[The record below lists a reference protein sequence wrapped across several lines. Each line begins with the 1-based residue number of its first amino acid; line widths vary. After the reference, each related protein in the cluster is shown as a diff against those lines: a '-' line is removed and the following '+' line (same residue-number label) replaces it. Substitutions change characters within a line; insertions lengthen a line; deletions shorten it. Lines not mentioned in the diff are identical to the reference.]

1 MHFRGLKV
9 VIIVVYL
16 IASLGMA
23 GENVRRLSA
32 LAPFAQTLA
41 FPWALIG
48 DFNIDAHT
56 MEGSGWAQKV
66 GAAVRVLVMTGR
78 ILEQITYMLRP
89 GQVERTQPIDW
100 LHARGR
106 GVVASMMRPRDP
118 DEASDGNDRGETSS
132 QHDVTNQ

>member
-1 MHFRGLKV
+1 MQR
-9 VIIVVYL
+9 
-16 IASLGMA
+16 SSDR
-23 GENVRRLSA
+23 VRVE
-32 LAPFAQTLA
+32 Q
-41 FPWALIG
+41 
-48 DFNIDAHT
+48 
-56 MEGSGWAQKV
+56 V

-106 GVVASMMRPRDP
+106 GVVASMMRSRDP
-118 DEASDGNDRGETSS
+118 DEASHGNDRGETSS